1 MLGDTERQEDE
12 MAKLRLR
19 SSPRPPWGLRV
30 LIDKG
35 GLPFFESVGD
45 TDYVCICGA
54 TLVKGASD
62 KYRFTELLFR
72 CPKCGYYSW
81 IAI

>member
-1 MLGDTERQEDE
+1 M
-12 MAKLRLR
+12 
-19 SSPRPPWGLRV
+19 
-30 LIDKG
+30 IDKG

-81 IAI
+81 IAG

>member
-1 MLGDTERQEDE
+1 
-12 MAKLRLR
+12 MAKQRLR
-19 SSPRPPWGLRV
+19 SAARAPWGLRV

-35 GLPFFESVGD
+35 GLPFFESVGN

-54 TLVKGASD
+54 TLVKGASE

-72 CPKCGYYSW
+72 CPRCGDYSW
-81 IAI
+81 IDN